1 MYGPSLQ
8 ANVRKHRADID
19 REEKEETE
27 RTARQ
32 AKNVEEEV
40 EEEEEEDGEMI
51 KQQKIVD
58 GMTALHMAASEGDLV
73 GVISLLK
80 SFDSGSVS
88 GSANY
93 DMIHARDAN
102 GWQAIHEAAAR
113 GHLEVLK
120 FLVDKGADVGAMTKE
135 GGTVLWWARESLESG
150 DPVISYLEEINAPEH
165 ETPMYP

>member
-1 MYGPSLQ
+1 MQ

-32 AKNVEEEV
+32 AKNVGEEV
-40 EEEEEEDGEMI
+40 EMS
-51 KQQKIVD
+51 KLKKFVD

-73 GVISLLK
+73 SVTSLLK

-88 GSANY
+88 GNANN
-93 DMIHARDAN
+93 DMLRARDAN

-135 GGTVLWWARESLESG
+135 GGTVLWLARESLESG

-165 ETPMYP
+165 ETLMYP